1 MEIGDR
7 YLIKSKPVYWSDES
21 GGKNRMNIEYPT
33 KVTVC
38 SKFYSE
44 NGGYWIF
51 TDELGGGW
59 AISDTNKESFELLSK
74 EEKTMNISVTN
85 KDSFGLLPKE
95 EKNMI
100 IYKTKEILNRTVTV
114 CVKVASNIV
123 VTAGY
128 SVTHPDDDF
137 DKEIAKKISL
147 GRASKD
153 KTNVLEPMF
162 LGEGMEKKYILFAI
176 ADAVFRDIENKKITI
191 KGIRV

>member
-1 MEIGDR
+1 MEIGDKV
-7 YLIKSKPVYWSDES
+7 LIKKRPSYWSS
-21 GGKNRMNIEYPT
+21 IGGGKDMRDQKYPVIVEVVGILKNDLT
-33 KVTVC
+33 IDFLDNK
-38 SKFYSE
+38 
-44 NGGYWIF
+44 GA
-51 TDELGGGW
+51 GW
-59 AISDTNKESFELLSK
+59 CKAYDYHDCFE
-74 EEKTMNISVTN
+74 V
-85 KDSFGLLPKE
+85 LPKE

-114 CVKVASNIV
+114 CVKVASNMV